1 MIKRLT
7 NLSSIFVSIG
17 LVCTLANVPSA
28 LGTENPSACL
38 LAQSG
43 TSGNASGETRSTG
56 KLAIGPKGIY
66 IFFFSG
72 ENTIFPQTAKGF
84 ISGVAQDLT
93 QEEADANIIQYHTIE
108 AWDAWLR
115 CLEAKEKSKNQEI
128 PEEQANLVCADA
140 REKNAILLQVTALAM
155 LENPLSDQ
163 QEWEQTLSEAEQE
176 LLAAKEDRQAALDAG
191 AEPYTAETFTT
202 EILPDLEP
210 QIAVPIQTTTD
221 KPEETTGSNSGL
233 TAQGG

>member
-1 MIKRLT
+1 
-7 NLSSIFVSIG
+7 
-17 LVCTLANVPSA
+17 
-28 LGTENPSACL
+28 
-38 LAQSG
+38 
-43 TSGNASGETRSTG
+43 
-56 KLAIGPKGIY
+56 LAIGPKGIY

-72 ENTIFPQTAKGF
+72 ENTVFPQTAKGF
-84 ISGVAQDLT
+84 ISGVPRDLT

-115 CLEAKEKSKNQEI
+115 CLEAKEKSENQEI
-128 PEEQANLVCADA
+128 PEEQANLACADA

-176 LLAAKEDRQAALDAG
+176 LLAAQEDRQAAIDAG

-221 KPEETTGSNSGL
+221 KPEETTGTNGGL
-233 TAQGG
+233 TVQGG

>member
-1 MIKRLT
+1 MTKRLT
-7 NLSSIFVSIG
+7 RFSSTTVAIG
-17 LVCTLANVPSA
+17 LALTLASVPSA
-28 LGTENPSACL
+28 LGAEKFSAHW
-38 LAQSG
+38 LAQTE
-43 TSGNASGETRSTG
+43 TSGNASGEARSTG
-56 KLAIGPKGIY
+56 KLAIGPSGVY

-72 ENTIFPQTAKGF
+72 ENTGIPQTAKTF
-84 ISGVAQDLT
+84 ISGVPRDLT
-93 QEEADANIIQYHTIE
+93 DDEANANIIQYHTIE

-115 CLEAKEKSKNQEI
+115 CLEAKEKSKNNEM

-140 REKNAILLQVTALAM
+140 REKNALLAQVTALAM

-163 QEWEQTLSEAEQE
+163 QEWEQILSEAEQE
-176 LLAAKEDRQAALDAG
+176 LLAANEDKQAAFDAG

-202 EILPDLEP
+202 EILPDLQP

-221 KPEETTGSNSGL
+221 KPEDAKSNSAF